1 MVLNARKPL
10 TMKRFFHTLA
20 LILAFTLAG
29 LLSLLLVAWLTL
41 LLCFNP
47 NDYKTTIINLV
58 QEKTGRTLTLD
69 GDISMA
75 FWPKLGIDL
84 GRVSLS
90 EQASQKPFAAVARA
104 KVSLAI
110 LPLLQKKL
118 VVGTVYLDGVQATLI
133 QYADGSNNFADLF
146 DGDSNAT
153 FSYDIDGLIVKDS
166 RLDYVNEA
174 SNQRIKVSNLS
185 IETGRIVQDK
195 ALDFAADFL
204 LEAQTAKLKTK
215 VNFQTRLLY
224 QSKARVFLAEN
235 LRLSTQG
242 ELAMAKLN
250 ATLHANKMS
259 ASKGVM
265 IAPAVQAN
273 VALNSPPHDLKMRW
287 QLKGLQANALELNIA
302 ETNADI
308 TYVNGKRLLTSQFST
323 PIKAQWSAAIVD
335 ISQLNGRMNWQDQS
349 RPSADLKAHFALTA
363 KADFKHKSGQSRFHF
378 ASGHGL
384 LDGDIQLS
392 QAAGPNI
399 KFNLAAQNW
408 DAYAYLARP
417 NKTDKS
423 KASPID
429 LSALNKLQLDGQL
442 KLANISY
449 APYQLHS
456 LQARLLSDGKKI
468 RAKGLKLKL
477 DDSQIHGELAMN
489 LQASPAYKV
498 NLAVDKLDLNRY
510 QTAEKNKPANKS
522 PSAKPHWDLDVLK
535 DYQASGDIRIGQLSL
550 NDTLAKNVRISL
562 QGPP

>member
-1 MVLNARKPL
+1 M
-10 TMKRFFHTLA
+10 
-20 LILAFTLAG
+20 
-29 LLSLLLVAWLTL
+29 
-41 LLCFNP
+41 
-47 NDYKTTIINLV
+47 
-58 QEKTGRTLTLD
+58 
-69 GDISMA
+69 
-75 FWPKLGIDL
+75 
-84 GRVSLS
+84 
-90 EQASQKPFAAVARA
+90 
-104 KVSLAI
+104 
-110 LPLLQKKL
+110 PLLQKKL

-133 QYADGSNNFADLF
+133 QHADGSNNFADLF
-146 DGDSNAT
+146 DGDSNAR
-153 FSYDIDGLIVKDS
+153 FSYDIDGLIVKKS

-185 IETGRIVQDK
+185 IKTGRIVQDQ
-195 ALDFAADFL
+195 AVDLAADFL
-204 LEAQTAKLKTK
+204 LEAQAAKLKTK
-215 VNFQTRLLY
+215 VNLQARLLY

-242 ELAMAKLN
+242 ELARSKLN

-550 NDTLAKNVRISL
+550 NDTLAKNVRINL

>member
-1 MVLNARKPL
+1 L
-10 TMKRFFHTLA
+10 TLA
-20 LILAFTLAG
+20 V
-29 LLSLLLVAWLTL
+29 LLSLLLAAWLTL

-47 NDYKTTIINLV
+47 NDFKPTIIKLV

-69 GDISMA
+69 GDINMA

-90 EQASQKPFAAVARA
+90 EQASQKPFASVARA

-133 QYADGSNNFADLF
+133 KHADGSNNFADLF
-146 DGDSNAT
+146 DGDSNAN
-153 FSYDIDGLIVKDS
+153 FSYDIDGLIVKNS
-166 RLDYVNEA
+166 CLDYINEA
-174 SNQRIKVSNLS
+174 SNQRIQVSDLS
-185 IETGRIVQDK
+185 IKTGRILQDQ
-195 ALDFAADFL
+195 ALDLAADFL
-204 LEAQTAKLKTK
+204 LEAQAAKLKTK
-215 VNFQTRLLY
+215 VTLQARLLY
-224 QSKARVFLAEN
+224 QSNERGFLAEN

-242 ELAMAKLN
+242 ELALAKLN
-250 ATLHANKMS
+250 ATLHANNMS
-259 ASKGVM
+259 VNNQGFIVPM
-265 IAPAVQAN
+265 MQAN
-273 VALNSPPHDLKMRW
+273 VDLNSPPHDLKMRW
-287 QLKGLQANALELNIA
+287 QLNDLQANSLELNIA
-302 ETNADI
+302 KTNAAI
-308 TYVNGKRLLTSQFST
+308 TYANGKRLLTSQFST
-323 PIKAQWSAAIVD
+323 PIKAQWSTATVA

-349 RPSADLKAHFALTA
+349 RLSAGLKADFALSA

-378 ASGHGL
+378 ASGPGL

-417 NKTDKS
+417 NKTARS
-423 KASPID
+423 EASPID
-429 LSALNKLQLDGQL
+429 LSALSKLQLDGQL
-442 KLANISY
+442 KLANIRY
-449 APYQLHS
+449 APYQLHT
-456 LQARLLSDGKKI
+456 LQAHLLSDGKKL

-477 DDSQIHGELAMN
+477 DDSQIHGEVAMT
-489 LQASPAYKV
+489 LQASPAYIV

-510 QTAEKNKPANKS
+510 QTSEKNKSANKAH
-522 PSAKPHWDLDVLK
+522 SAKPHWQLADLK
-535 DYQASGDIRIGQLSL
+535 HYQASGDIRIGQLSL

>member
-1 MVLNARKPL
+1 
-10 TMKRFFHTLA
+10 MKRFFTHLALTLA
-20 LILAFTLAG
+20 V
-29 LLSLLLVAWLTL
+29 LLSLLLAAWLTL

-47 NDYKTTIINLV
+47 NDFKPTIIKLV

-69 GDISMA
+69 GDINMA

-90 EQASQKPFAAVARA
+90 EQASQKPFASVARA

-133 QYADGSNNFADLF
+133 QHADGSNNFADLF
-146 DGDSNAT
+146 DGDSNAN
-153 FSYDIDGLIVKDS
+153 FSYDIDGLIVKNS
-166 RLDYVNEA
+166 RLDYINEA
-174 SNQRIKVSNLS
+174 SNSRIQLS
-185 IETGRIVQDK
+185 KLYIKTGRIVQDQ
-195 ALDFAADFL
+195 ALDLATDFL
-204 LEAQTAKLKTK
+204 LEAQAAKLKTK
-215 VNFQTRLLY
+215 VTLQARLLY
-224 QSKARVFLAEN
+224 QSNERGFLAEN

-259 ASKGVM
+259 VKNQGL
-265 IAPAVQAN
+265 IAPMMQAN
-273 VALNSPPHDLKMRW
+273 VGLNSPPHDLKMRW
-287 QLKGLQANALELNIA
+287 QLNDLHVNALELNIA
-302 ETNADI
+302 KTNAAI
-308 TYVNGKRLLTSQFST
+308 TYANGKRLLTSQFST
-323 PIKAQWSAAIVD
+323 PIKAQWSTATVA

-349 RPSADLKAHFALTA
+349 RLSAGLKADFALSA

-378 ASGHGL
+378 ASGPGL

-417 NKTDKS
+417 NKTARS
-423 KASPID
+423 EASPID
-429 LSALNKLQLDGQL
+429 LSALSKLQLDGQL
-442 KLANISY
+442 KLANIRY
-449 APYQLHS
+449 APYQLHT
-456 LQARLLSDGKKI
+456 LQAHLLSDGKKL

-477 DDSQIHGELAMN
+477 DDSQIHGEVAMT
-489 LQASPAYKV
+489 LQASPAYIV

-510 QTAEKNKPANKS
+510 QTSEKNKSANKAH
-522 PSAKPHWDLDVLK
+522 SAKPHWQLADLK
-535 DYQASGDIRIGQLSL
+535 HYQASGDIRIGQLSL

>member
-1 MVLNARKPL
+1 L
-10 TMKRFFHTLA
+10 TLA
-20 LILAFTLAG
+20 V
-29 LLSLLLVAWLTL
+29 LLSLLLAAWLTL

-47 NDYKTTIINLV
+47 NDFKPTIIKLV

-69 GDISMA
+69 GDINMA

-90 EQASQKPFAAVARA
+90 EQASQKPFASVARA

-133 QYADGSNNFADLF
+133 QHADGSNNFADLF
-146 DGDSNAT
+146 DGDSNAN
-153 FSYDIDGLIVKDS
+153 FSYDMDGLIVKNS
-166 RLDYVNEA
+166 RLDYINEA
-174 SNQRIKVSNLS
+174 SNSRIQLS
-185 IETGRIVQDK
+185 KLYIKTGRIVQDQ
-195 ALDFAADFL
+195 ALDLATDFL
-204 LEAQTAKLKTK
+204 LEAQAAKLKTK
-215 VNFQTRLLY
+215 VTLQARLLY
-224 QSKARVFLAEN
+224 QSNERGFLAEN

-242 ELAMAKLN
+242 ELALAKLN
-250 ATLHANKMS
+250 ATLHANNMS
-259 ASKGVM
+259 VNNQGFIVPM
-265 IAPAVQAN
+265 MQAN
-273 VALNSPPHDLKMRW
+273 VDLNSPPHDLKMRW
-287 QLKGLQANALELNIA
+287 QLNDLQANSLELNIA
-302 ETNADI
+302 KTNAAI
-308 TYVNGKRLLTSQFST
+308 TYANGKRLLTSQFST
-323 PIKAQWSAAIVD
+323 PIKAQWSTATVA

-349 RPSADLKAHFALTA
+349 RLSAGLKADFALSA

-378 ASGHGL
+378 ASGPGL

-417 NKTDKS
+417 NKTARS
-423 KASPID
+423 EASPID
-429 LSALNKLQLDGQL
+429 LSALSKLQLDGQL
-442 KLANISY
+442 KLANIRY
-449 APYQLHS
+449 APYQLHT
-456 LQARLLSDGKKI
+456 LQAHLLSDGKKL

-477 DDSQIHGELAMN
+477 DDSQIHGEVAMT
-489 LQASPAYKV
+489 LQASPAYIV

-510 QTAEKNKPANKS
+510 QTSEKNKSANKAH
-522 PSAKPHWDLDVLK
+522 SAKPHWQLADLK
-535 DYQASGDIRIGQLSL
+535 HYQASGDIRIGQLSL

>member
-1 MVLNARKPL
+1 
-10 TMKRFFHTLA
+10 MKRFFHT
-20 LILAFTLAG
+20 LAFTLAG

-47 NDYKTTIINLV
+47 NDYKPSIINLV
-58 QEKTGRTLTLD
+58 QDKTGRTLTLD
-69 GDISMA
+69 GDIRMA

-133 QYADGSNNFADLF
+133 QHADGSNNFADLF

-153 FSYDIDGLIVKDS
+153 FSYAIDGLIVKNS
-166 RLDYVNEA
+166 RLNYVNEA
-174 SNQRIKVSNLS
+174 SNQRIQVSNLS
-185 IETGRIVQDK
+185 IKTGRIVQDQ
-195 ALDFAADFL
+195 AVDLAADFL
-204 LEAQTAKLKTK
+204 LEAQAAKLKTK
-215 VNFQTRLLY
+215 VNLQARLLY
-224 QSKARVFLAEN
+224 QSKVRVFLAES

-242 ELAMAKLN
+242 ELARSKLN

-265 IAPAVQAN
+265 IVPMMQAN
-273 VALNSPPHDLKMRW
+273 ADLNSPPHDLKMRW

-302 ETNADI
+302 KTNADI
-308 TYVNGKRLLTSQFST
+308 TYANGKRLLTSQFST
-323 PIKAQWSAAIVD
+323 PIKAQWSTATVD
-335 ISQLNGRMNWQDQS
+335 INQLNGRMNWQDQS
-349 RPSADLKAHFALTA
+349 RESADLKADFALTA

-378 ASGHGL
+378 ASGSGL
-384 LDGDIQLS
+384 LDGDIELS
-392 QAAGPNI
+392 QVAGPNI
-399 KFNLAAQNW
+399 QFNLAAQNW
-408 DAYAYLARP
+408 DAYAYLAHP

-423 KASPID
+423 EASPID

-456 LQARLLSDGKKI
+456 LQARLLSDGKKL

-477 DDSQIHGELAMN
+477 DDSQIRGEVAMT

-522 PSAKPHWDLDVLK
+522 PLAKPHWDLADLEH
-535 DYQASGDIRIGQLSL
+535 YNASGNIRIGQLSL

>member
-1 MVLNARKPL
+1 
-10 TMKRFFHTLA
+10 MKRFFHTLA
-20 LILAFTLAG
+20 LTLAG
-29 LLSLLLVAWLTL
+29 LLSLLLAAWLTL

-47 NDYKTTIINLV
+47 NDFKPTIIKLV

-69 GDISMA
+69 GDINMA

-90 EQASQKPFAAVARA
+90 EQASQKPFASVARA

-133 QYADGSNNFADLF
+133 QHADGSNNFADLF

-153 FSYDIDGLIVKDS
+153 FSYDIDGLIVKNS

-174 SNQRIKVSNLS
+174 SNSRIQLSNLS
-185 IETGRIVQDK
+185 IKTGRIVQDQ
-195 ALDFAADFL
+195 AVDLAADFL
-204 LEAQTAKLKTK
+204 LEAQAAKLKTK
-215 VNFQTRLLY
+215 VNLQARLLY
-224 QSKARVFLAEN
+224 QSKDRFFLAEN

-242 ELAMAKLN
+242 ELALAKLN

-259 ASKGVM
+259 VNNQGL

-273 VALNSPPHDLKMRW
+273 VVFNSPPHDLKMRW

-302 ETNADI
+302 KTNADI

-323 PIKAQWSAAIVD
+323 PIKAQWSTATVAV
-335 ISQLNGRMNWQDQS
+335 SQLNGRMNWQDQS
-349 RPSADLKAHFALTA
+349 RLSAGLNADFELTA

-378 ASGHGL
+378 ASGAGQ

-417 NKTDKS
+417 KKTAS
-423 KASPID
+423 SEASPID

-456 LQARLLSDGKKI
+456 LQARLLSDGKKL

-477 DDSQIHGELAMN
+477 DDSQIRGEVAMT

-522 PSAKPHWDLDVLK
+522 PSAKPHWELADLK
-535 DYQASGDIRIGQLSL
+535 HYQASGEIRIGQLSL

>member
-1 MVLNARKPL
+1 
-10 TMKRFFHTLA
+10 MKRLFTHLALTLA
-20 LILAFTLAG
+20 V
-29 LLSLLLVAWLTL
+29 LLSLLLAAWLTL

-47 NDYKTTIINLV
+47 NDFKPTIIKLV

-69 GDISMA
+69 GDINMA

-90 EQASQKPFAAVARA
+90 EQASQKPFASVARA

-133 QYADGSNNFADLF
+133 KHADGSNNFADLF
-146 DGDSNAT
+146 DGDSNAN
-153 FSYDIDGLIVKDS
+153 FSYDIDGLILKNS
-166 RLDYVNEA
+166 RLNYVNEA
-174 SNQRIKVSNLS
+174 SNQRIHVSDLS
-185 IETGRIVQDK
+185 IKTSRIVQDQ
-195 ALDFAADFL
+195 AVDLAADFL
-204 LEAQTAKLKTK
+204 LEAKAAKLKTK
-215 VNFQTRLLY
+215 VNLQARLLY

-242 ELAMAKLN
+242 ELALAKLN

-259 ASKGVM
+259 VNNQGLIVPM
-265 IAPAVQAN
+265 MQAN
-273 VALNSPPHDLKMRW
+273 ADLNSPPHDLKMRW
-287 QLKGLQANALELNIA
+287 QLNDLLANALELNIA
-302 ETNADI
+302 KFNADI
-308 TYVNGKRLLTSQFST
+308 TYANGKRLLTSQFST
-323 PIKAQWSAAIVD
+323 PIKAQWSTATVD

-349 RPSADLKAHFALTA
+349 HPSAGLKADFELTA

-378 ASGHGL
+378 ASGAGQ

-417 NKTDKS
+417 KKTAS
-423 KASPID
+423 SEASPID

-456 LQARLLSDGKKI
+456 LQARLLSDGKKL

-477 DDSQIHGELAMN
+477 DDSQIRGEVAMT

-522 PSAKPHWDLDVLK
+522 PSAKPHWELADLK
-535 DYQASGDIRIGQLSL
+535 HYQASGEIRIGQLSL

>member
-1 MVLNARKPL
+1 
-10 TMKRFFHTLA
+10 MKRFFHTLA
-20 LILAFTLAG
+20 LTLAG
-29 LLSLLLVAWLTL
+29 LLSLLLAAWLTL

-47 NDYKTTIINLV
+47 NDFKPSIINLV

-90 EQASQKPFAAVARA
+90 EQASQKPFASVARA

-133 QYADGSNNFADLF
+133 QHADGSNNFADLF

-153 FSYDIDGLIVKDS
+153 FSYDIDGLIVKNS

-174 SNQRIKVSNLS
+174 SNSRIQLSNLS
-185 IETGRIVQDK
+185 IKTGRIVQDQ
-195 ALDFAADFL
+195 AVDLAADFL
-204 LEAQTAKLKTK
+204 LEAQAAKLKTK
-215 VNFQTRLLY
+215 VNLQARLLY
-224 QSKARVFLAEN
+224 QSKDRFFLAEN

-242 ELAMAKLN
+242 ELALAKLN

-259 ASKGVM
+259 VNNQGL

-273 VALNSPPHDLKMRW
+273 VVFNSPPHDLKMRW

-302 ETNADI
+302 KTNADI

-323 PIKAQWSAAIVD
+323 PIKAQWSTATVAV
-335 ISQLNGRMNWQDQS
+335 SQLNGRMNWQDQS
-349 RPSADLKAHFALTA
+349 RLSAGLNADFELTA

-378 ASGHGL
+378 ASGAGQ

-417 NKTDKS
+417 KKTAS
-423 KASPID
+423 SEASPID

-449 APYQLHS
+449 APYQLHT
-456 LQARLLSDGKKI
+456 LQAHLLSDGKKL

-477 DDSQIHGELAMN
+477 DDSQIHGEVAMT
-489 LQASPAYKV
+489 LQASPAYIV

-510 QTAEKNKPANKS
+510 QTSEKNKSANKAH
-522 PSAKPHWDLDVLK
+522 SAKPHWQLADLK
-535 DYQASGDIRIGQLSL
+535 HYQASGDIRIGQLSL

>member
-1 MVLNARKPL
+1 
-10 TMKRFFHTLA
+10 MKRFFHTLA

-29 LLSLLLVAWLTL
+29 LLSLMLAAWLTL

-47 NDYKTTIINLV
+47 NHYKTTIINLV

-69 GDISMA
+69 GDIRMA

-133 QYADGSNNFADLF
+133 QHADGSNNFADLF

-153 FSYDIDGLIVKDS
+153 FSYNIDGLIVKNS
-166 RLDYVNEA
+166 RLNYVNEA
-174 SNQRIKVSNLS
+174 SNQRIQVSNLS
-185 IETGRIVQDK
+185 ITTGRIVQDQ
-195 ALDFAADFL
+195 AVDLAADFL
-204 LEAQTAKLKTK
+204 LEAQAAKLKTK
-215 VNFQTRLLY
+215 VNLQARLLY

-242 ELAMAKLN
+242 ELARSKLN

-265 IAPAVQAN
+265 IVPMMQAN
-273 VALNSPPHDLKMRW
+273 ADLNSPPHDLKMRW

-302 ETNADI
+302 KTNADI
-308 TYVNGKRLLTSQFST
+308 TYANGKRLLTSQFST
-323 PIKAQWSAAIVD
+323 PIKAQWSTATVD
-335 ISQLNGRMNWQDQS
+335 INQLNGRMNWQDQS
-349 RPSADLKAHFALTA
+349 RESADLKADFALTA

-378 ASGHGL
+378 ASGSGL
-384 LDGDIQLS
+384 LDGDIELS
-392 QAAGPNI
+392 QVAGPNI
-399 KFNLAAQNW
+399 QFNLAAQNW
-408 DAYAYLARP
+408 DAYAYLAHP

-423 KASPID
+423 EASPID

-456 LQARLLSDGKKI
+456 LQARLLSDGKKL

-477 DDSQIHGELAMN
+477 DDSQIRGEVAMT

-522 PSAKPHWDLDVLK
+522 PLAKPHWDLADLEH
-535 DYQASGDIRIGQLSL
+535 YNASGNIRIGQLSL

>member
-1 MVLNARKPL
+1 
-10 TMKRFFHTLA
+10 MKRFFTHLALTLA
-20 LILAFTLAG
+20 V
-29 LLSLLLVAWLTL
+29 LLSLLLAAWLTL

-47 NDYKTTIINLV
+47 NDFKPTIIKLV

-69 GDISMA
+69 GDINMA

-90 EQASQKPFAAVARA
+90 EQASQKPFASVARA

-133 QYADGSNNFADLF
+133 QHADGSNNFADLF
-146 DGDSNAT
+146 DGDSNAN
-153 FSYDIDGLIVKDS
+153 FSYDIDGLIVKNS
-166 RLDYVNEA
+166 RLDYINEA
-174 SNQRIKVSNLS
+174 SNSRIQLS
-185 IETGRIVQDK
+185 KLYIKTGRIVQDQ
-195 ALDFAADFL
+195 ALDLATDFL
-204 LEAQTAKLKTK
+204 LEAQAAKLKTK
-215 VNFQTRLLY
+215 VTLQARLLY
-224 QSKARVFLAEN
+224 QSNERGFLAEN

-259 ASKGVM
+259 VKNQGL
-265 IAPAVQAN
+265 IAPMMQAN
-273 VALNSPPHDLKMRW
+273 VGLNSPPHDLKMRW
-287 QLKGLQANALELNIA
+287 QLNDLHVNALELNIA
-302 ETNADI
+302 KTNAAI
-308 TYVNGKRLLTSQFST
+308 TYANGKRLLTSQFST
-323 PIKAQWSAAIVD
+323 PIKAQWSTATVA

-349 RPSADLKAHFALTA
+349 RLSAGLKADFALSA

-378 ASGHGL
+378 ASGPGL

-417 NKTDKS
+417 NKTARS
-423 KASPID
+423 EASPID
-429 LSALNKLQLDGQL
+429 LSALSKLQLDGQL

-449 APYQLHS
+449 APYQLHT
-456 LQARLLSDGKKI
+456 LQTHLLSNGKKL
-468 RAKGLKLKL
+468 RTKGLKLKL
-477 DDSQIHGELAMN
+477 DDSQIHGEVAMT
-489 LQASPAYKV
+489 LQASPAYNV
-498 NLAVDKLDLNRY
+498 NLAVDKLNLNRY
-510 QTAEKNKPANKS
+510 QTSEKNKPANKAH
-522 PSAKPHWDLDVLK
+522 SAKPHWQLDDLK
-535 DYQASGDIRIGQLSL
+535 HYQASGDIRIGQLSL

>member
-1 MVLNARKPL
+1 
-10 TMKRFFHTLA
+10 MKRFFHTLA
-20 LILAFTLAG
+20 LTLAG
-29 LLSLLLVAWLTL
+29 LLSLLLAAWLTL

-47 NDYKTTIINLV
+47 NDFKPTIINLV

-90 EQASQKPFAAVARA
+90 EQASQKPFASVARA

-133 QYADGSNNFADLF
+133 QHADGSNNFADLF

-153 FSYDIDGLIVKDS
+153 FSYDIDGLIVKNS

-174 SNQRIKVSNLS
+174 SNSRIQLSNLS
-185 IETGRIVQDK
+185 IKTGRIVQDQ
-195 ALDFAADFL
+195 AVDLAADFL
-204 LEAQTAKLKTK
+204 LEAQAAKLKTK
-215 VNFQTRLLY
+215 VNLQARLLY
-224 QSKARVFLAEN
+224 QSKDRFFLAEN

-242 ELAMAKLN
+242 ELALAKLN

-259 ASKGVM
+259 VNNQGL

-273 VALNSPPHDLKMRW
+273 VVFNSPPHDLKMRW

-302 ETNADI
+302 KTNADI

-323 PIKAQWSAAIVD
+323 PIKAQWSTATVAV
-335 ISQLNGRMNWQDQS
+335 SQLNGRMNWQDQS
-349 RPSADLKAHFALTA
+349 RLSAGLNADFELTA

-378 ASGHGL
+378 ASGAGL

-417 NKTDKS
+417 KKTAS
-423 KASPID
+423 SEASPID

-456 LQARLLSDGKKI
+456 LQARLLSDGKKL

-477 DDSQIHGELAMN
+477 DDSQIRGEVAMT

-522 PSAKPHWDLDVLK
+522 PSAKPHWELADLK
-535 DYQASGDIRIGQLSL
+535 HYQASGDIRIGQLSL

>member
-1 MVLNARKPL
+1 
-10 TMKRFFHTLA
+10 MKRFFTHLALTLA
-20 LILAFTLAG
+20 V
-29 LLSLLLVAWLTL
+29 LLSLLLAAWLTL

-47 NDYKTTIINLV
+47 NDFKPTIIKLV

-69 GDISMA
+69 GDINMA

-90 EQASQKPFAAVARA
+90 EQASQKPFASVARA

-133 QYADGSNNFADLF
+133 KHADGSNNFADLF
-146 DGDSNAT
+146 DGDSNAN
-153 FSYDIDGLIVKDS
+153 FSYDIDGLIVKNS
-166 RLDYVNEA
+166 CLDYINEA
-174 SNQRIKVSNLS
+174 SNQRIQVSDLS
-185 IETGRIVQDK
+185 IKTGRILQDQ
-195 ALDFAADFL
+195 ALDLAADFL
-204 LEAQTAKLKTK
+204 LEAQAAKLKTK
-215 VNFQTRLLY
+215 VTLQARLLY
-224 QSKARVFLAEN
+224 QSNERGFLAEN

-242 ELAMAKLN
+242 ELALAKLN
-250 ATLHANKMS
+250 ATLHANNMS
-259 ASKGVM
+259 VNNQGFIVPM
-265 IAPAVQAN
+265 MQAN
-273 VALNSPPHDLKMRW
+273 VDLNSPPHDLKMRW
-287 QLKGLQANALELNIA
+287 QLNDLQANSLELNIA
-302 ETNADI
+302 KTNAAI
-308 TYVNGKRLLTSQFST
+308 TYANGKRLLTSQFST
-323 PIKAQWSAAIVD
+323 PIKAQWSTATVA

-349 RPSADLKAHFALTA
+349 RLSAGLKADFALSA

-378 ASGHGL
+378 ASGPGL

-417 NKTDKS
+417 NKTARS
-423 KASPID
+423 EASPID
-429 LSALNKLQLDGQL
+429 LSALSKLQLDGQL
-442 KLANISY
+442 KLANIRY
-449 APYQLHS
+449 APYQLHT
-456 LQARLLSDGKKI
+456 LQAHLLSDGKKL

-477 DDSQIHGELAMN
+477 DDSQIHGEVAMT
-489 LQASPAYKV
+489 LQASPAYIV

-510 QTAEKNKPANKS
+510 QTSEKNKSANKAH
-522 PSAKPHWDLDVLK
+522 SAKPHWQLADLK
-535 DYQASGDIRIGQLSL
+535 HYQASGDIRIGQLSL

>member
-1 MVLNARKPL
+1 
-10 TMKRFFHTLA
+10 MKRFFHTLA
-20 LILAFTLAG
+20 LTLAG
-29 LLSLLLVAWLTL
+29 LLSLLLAAWLSL

-47 NDYKTTIINLV
+47 NDFKPTIINLV

-90 EQASQKPFAAVARA
+90 EQASQKPFASVARA
-104 KVSLAI
+104 TISLAI

-133 QYADGSNNFADLF
+133 QHADGSSNFADLF

-153 FSYDIDGLIVKDS
+153 FSYDIDGLSVKNS
-166 RLDYVNEA
+166 RLDYLNEA
-174 SNQRIKVSNLS
+174 SNQRIQVSDLS
-185 IETGRIVQDK
+185 IKTGRIVQDQ
-195 ALDFAADFL
+195 ALDLAADFL
-204 LEAQTAKLKTK
+204 LEAQAAKLKTK
-215 VNFQTRLLY
+215 VNLQARLLY

-242 ELAMAKLN
+242 ELALAKLN

-259 ASKGVM
+259 VSKGVM
-265 IAPAVQAN
+265 VAPRMQTN
-273 VALNSPPHDLKMRW
+273 VDLNSPPHDLKMRW
-287 QLKGLQANALELNIA
+287 QLNGLQADALELNIA

-323 PIKAQWSAAIVD
+323 PIKAQWSAATVA
-335 ISQLNGRMNWQDQS
+335 ISQLNGHMNWQDQS
-349 RPSADLKAHFALTA
+349 RQTADIKAYFELTA

-378 ASGHGL
+378 ASGAGL
-384 LDGDIQLS
+384 LDCDMQLS
-392 QAAGPNI
+392 QVAGPNI

-417 NKTDKS
+417 NKTARS
-423 KASPID
+423 EASPID

-456 LQARLLSDGKKI
+456 LQARLLSDGKNL

-477 DDSQIHGELAMN
+477 DDSQIHGELAMT

-498 NLAVDKLDLNRY
+498 NLVVDKLDLNRY
-510 QTAEKNKPANKS
+510 QTSDKNKPANKANL
-522 PSAKPHWDLDVLK
+522 AKPHWDLADLK
-535 DYQASGDIRIGQLSL
+535 HYQASGDIRIGQLGL
-550 NDTLAKNVRISL
+550 NDTLAKNVHISL